1 MHSSHVH
8 SGKDQDAGLGLSLWH
23 DIAGPAFQARGN
35 AAPESSRPS
44 DSSTPRRHSRLR
56 HGSHHSLE
64 REQLLLRAVDEVEVS
79 FCSILRQDFDLSN
92 LTTCKYAPRPD
103 H

>member
-8 SGKDQDAGLGLSLWH
+8 SFKDQDAALGLSLCH
-23 DIAGPAFQARGN
+23 DFAGPAFQAGGN

-44 DSSTPRRHSRLR
+44 ESSTPRRHSRLR
-56 HGSHHSLE
+56 HGPHHSLE

-79 FCSILRQDFDLSN
+79 CCSILCQD
-92 LTTCKYAPRPD
+92 
-103 H
+103 